1 MVRCR
6 GRRHDGELDE
16 EAGGRWSSWR
26 RAVGA
31 GVSVESGTVD
41 LRRDIGG
48 GGGGREGL
56 CAGNRDDGE
65 EERSGVK

>member
-41 LRRDIGG
+41 LR
-48 GGGGREGL
+48 GREGL
-56 CAGNRDDGE
+56 CAGNRDDDE